1 MYFATGWKNIGLK
14 LKRSLIKIAKPKIK
28 ILLISILAQG
38 DTISG
43 KNRRKFFHQFLQIL
57 NSSLNSSQRGQLRFS
72 RGNLAKSDKTQRSS

>member
-57 NSSLNSSQRGQLRFS
+57 NSSLNSSQLRFS

>member
-1 MYFATGWKNIGLK
+1 MCFATGWKNIGLK

-43 KNRRKFFHQFLQIL
+43 KNRRKFFHQFLQIS
-57 NSSLNSSQRGQLRFS
+57 NSSLNSSQLRFS

>member
-1 MYFATGWKNIGLK
+1 MCFATGWKNIGLK

-57 NSSLNSSQRGQLRFS
+57 NSSLNSSQLRFS

>member
-1 MYFATGWKNIGLK
+1 MCFATGWKNIGLK

-38 DTISG
+38 DTISAW

-57 NSSLNSSQRGQLRFS
+57 NSSLNSSQLRFS
-72 RGNLAKSDKTQRSS
+72 RGNLGKSDKTQRSS

>member
-14 LKRSLIKIAKPKIK
+14 LKRSLIKIAKLKIK

-57 NSSLNSSQRGQLRFS
+57 NSSLNSSQLRFS

>member
-1 MYFATGWKNIGLK
+1 MCFATGWKNIGLK

-57 NSSLNSSQRGQLRFS
+57 NSSLNSSQIRFS

>member
-1 MYFATGWKNIGLK
+1 MCFATGWKNIGLK

-43 KNRRKFFHQFLQIL
+43 KNRRKFFHQFLQFVPTGTTSIL
-57 NSSLNSSQRGQLRFS
+57 PWKFGEI
-72 RGNLAKSDKTQRSS
+72 G

>member
-1 MYFATGWKNIGLK
+1 MCFATGWKNIGLK

-57 NSSLNSSQRGQLRFS
+57 NLSLNSSQLRFS